1 MDTVDGA
8 PDEPTRTSFG
18 GASPVGLKIARL
30 GKDVDMLGPSAA
42 QSFTLALG
50 DTMALR
56 TCAGTFETKLHSAK

>member
-1 MDTVDGA
+1 MAPPMD
-8 PDEPTRTSFG
+8 PRELHSR